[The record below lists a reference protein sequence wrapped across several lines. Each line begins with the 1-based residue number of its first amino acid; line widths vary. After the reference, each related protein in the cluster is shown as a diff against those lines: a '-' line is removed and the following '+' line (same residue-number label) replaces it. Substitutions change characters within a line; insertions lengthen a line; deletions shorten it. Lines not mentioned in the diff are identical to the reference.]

1 MKITKFLR
9 KRITKD
15 EKQARKA
22 IKERERRDY
31 VNPAG
36 ALAPEH
42 TLQSWPDFG
51 VPAMRVGP
59 ERVLAECAAK
69 RRIIEECEVFYEDG
83 LADGK
88 PVTSGATL
96 ALNVLSALAEAYAHH
111 PDFDHA
117 WTDGDGLRAL

>member
-83 LADGK
+83 LADGPRTQC
-88 PVTSGATL
+88 PVGTRRGVRTPSR
-96 ALNVLSALAEAYAHH
+96 
-111 PDFDHA
+111 
-117 WTDGDGLRAL
+117 LRPRLD

>member
-69 RRIIEECEVFYEDG
+69 RPNHRGVRG
-83 LADGK
+83 LLRGRARRWQARNFRRHPRTQC
-88 PVTSGATL
+88 PVGTRRGVRTPSR
-96 ALNVLSALAEAYAHH
+96 
-111 PDFDHA
+111 
-117 WTDGDGLRAL
+117 LRPRLD